1 MDKAGQIN
9 AAMQS
14 LLDQAKTIL
23 ELRKQKKERPG
34 EQFNVFTVLNMETDE
49 VNTHSRLLYEFLRP
63 DGSHGMG
70 DQFLRIFFKVVLKKD
85 YPQDGSVQVFR
96 EKIASAG
103 GEDLGRIDLLLEGS
117 HFCYPIEV
125 KIYAV
130 DQDRQVE
137 RYMKYA
143 RSRKPDGAATVFYLT
158 LDGHS
163 PSNESMGDCTQDS
176 IVYLSFES
184 EILEWLKQ
192 CGEIAWQAPSISAI
206 IQQYISLLEKL
217 TGAKQEDEF
226 MMLIQNMIQSSQ
238 SNYENAA
245 AIAEGLIDAR
255 IAIMQKVFAD
265 VEKHVGDRLVQL
277 GQNYKENA
285 KEYYRRSKKDHPYP
299 SLTYLLVKCDDLTI
313 ALRFEVDWNFGCG
326 LVFYQGNF
334 GSNPKQ
340 VPKMVHRLTDASESM
355 EWKIFISGVKEKS
368 DWWIDWVYLPGEEC
382 DRLNFKLCNGIYP
395 SLYDAHSYQTIMNH
409 IYDEVDQYME
419 KLVQY
424 GLIAP
429 QNSHH

>member
-1 MDKAGQIN
+1 MEKAGQMN
-9 AAMQS
+9 ATIYS

-23 ELRKQKKERPG
+23 ELRKQRKERPG
-34 EQFNVFTVLNMETDE
+34 ERFNVFTVLNMETDE

-63 DGSHGMG
+63 DGSHSMG
-70 DQFLRIFFKVVLKKD
+70 DQFLRIFFQVVLKKD
-85 YPQDGSVQVFR
+85 YPLDGSVQVSR

-143 RSRKPDGAATVFYLT
+143 RSRKPDGAAIVFYLT

-163 PSNESMGDCTQDS
+163 PSKESMGDCTQDS

-245 AIAEGLIDAR
+245 AIAEGLVDAR
-255 IAIMQKVFAD
+255 IAMMQKVFAD
-265 VEKHVGDRLVQL
+265 VEKHIGDRLMKL
-277 GQNYKENA
+277 CANYMGEA
-285 KEYYRRSKKDHPYP
+285 ELYYRPKANKSSWP
-299 SLTYLLVKCDDLTI
+299 SLTYSLAKCDDLTL
-313 ALRFEVDWNFGCG
+313 ALRFEIIDGNFCYG
-326 LVFYQGNF
+326 LMFYQGNF
-334 GSNPKQ
+334 QK
-340 VPKMVHRLTDASESM
+340 VPNQLYRLSVISERT
-355 EWKIFISGVKEKS
+355 EWKVLISECKVTDG
-368 DWWIDWVYLPGEEC
+368 WWINRFCLSSEGR
-382 DRLNFKLCNGIYP
+382 DRLNFKKCNGVYP
-395 SLYDAHSYQTIMNH
+395 SLYDTQSYKAI
-409 IYDEVDQYME
+409 IDRIRKEVGYYMD
-419 KLVQY
+419 KLVRY

>member
-1 MDKAGQIN
+1 MEKAGQMN
-9 AAMQS
+9 ATIYS

-23 ELRKQKKERPG
+23 ELRKQRKERPG
-34 EQFNVFTVLNMETDE
+34 ERFNVFTVLNMETDE

-70 DQFLRIFFKVVLKKD
+70 DQFLRIFFQVVLKKD
-85 YPQDGSVQVFR
+85 YPLDGSVQVSR

-143 RSRKPDGAATVFYLT
+143 HSRKPDGAATVFYLT

-163 PSNESMGDCTQDS
+163 PSKESMGDCTQDS

-217 TGAKQEDEF
+217 TGTKQEDEF

-245 AIAEGLIDAR
+245 AIAEGLVDAR
-255 IAIMQKVFAD
+255 IAMMQKVFAD

-277 GQNYKENA
+277 GQDYKENA
-285 KEYYRRSKKDHPYP
+285 EKYYRGSKNERPHP
-299 SLTYLLVKCDDLTI
+299 SLTYLLTKFDDLTI
-313 ALRFEVDWNFGCG
+313 ALRFEIDWKFFCG
-326 LVFYQGNF
+326 LVFYQKDLDPK
-334 GSNPKQ
+334 PKQ
-340 VPKMVHRLTDASESM
+340 FPHQLIDVSERT
-355 EWKIFISGVKEKS
+355 EWKALISGLKEQS
-368 DWWIDWVYLPGEEC
+368 SWWIDWVHLPGEKR
-382 DRLNFKLCNGIYP
+382 DHLNFKLCDGIYP

-429 QNSHH
+429 

>member
-85 YPQDGSVQVFR
+85 YPQDGSVQVSR
-96 EKIASAG
+96 EKIASVG

-143 RSRKPDGAATVFYLT
+143 RSQKPDGAATVFYLT

-245 AIAEGLIDAR
+245 AIAEGLVDAR
-255 IAIMQKVFAD
+255 IAMMQKVFAD
-265 VEKHVGDRLVQL
+265 VEKHVGDRLMKL
-277 GQNYKENA
+277 CANYAGEA
-285 KEYYRRSKKDHPYP
+285 ELYYRPKANKSSWP
-299 SLTYLLVKCDDLTI
+299 SLTYWLAKCDNLTL
-313 ALRFEVDWNFGCG
+313 ALRFEVIDGDFCCG
-326 LVFYQGNF
+326 LMFYQGNF
-334 GSNPKQ
+334 QKAPNQLYQLSA
-340 VPKMVHRLTDASESM
+340 VSECV
-355 EWKIFISGVKEKS
+355 EWKALIAECNVK
-368 DWWIDWVYLPGEEC
+368 DGWWIHRFLLSNEERA
-382 DRLNFKLCNGIYP
+382 RLNFKKCNGVYP
-395 SLYDAHSYQTIMNH
+395 SLYDAQSYQAIMDRIH
-409 IYDEVDQYME
+409 DEVDQYME
-419 KLVQY
+419 KLVRY